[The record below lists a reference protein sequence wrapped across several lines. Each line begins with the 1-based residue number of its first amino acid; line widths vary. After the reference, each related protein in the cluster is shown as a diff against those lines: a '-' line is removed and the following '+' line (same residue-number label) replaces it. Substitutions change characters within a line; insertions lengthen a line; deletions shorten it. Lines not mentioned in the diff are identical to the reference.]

1 MSLFTPYEERP
12 PFCQAVPVWFDTM
25 EQIAEYFSNGKYEST
40 LRRGPWGMRLHIT
53 HEDTEHYPGGC
64 DLTIELP
71 FSAEYAGSEHRRQ
84 MLVYGHPPT
93 LDDYEEFHKRW
104 RETKEPV
111 P

>member
-25 EQIAEYFSNGKYEST
+25 EEIAAYYSQGSYESS
-40 LRRGPWGMRLHIT
+40 LRRGPWGTRLHIT
-53 HEDTEHYPGGC
+53 HEVTKGYPKGC

-71 FSAEYAGSEHRRQ
+71 SATNYGGSEHRRQ

-93 LDDYEEFHKRW
+93 LEDYDEFHLRW
-104 RETKEPV
+104 REAKEIP
-111 P
+111 